1 MVWYAHLL
9 KNFPQ
14 FVDIVK
20 DFSRVSE
27 AEAYIFLEFSFF
39 LYDSMDV
46 DNLIFYKSKFV
57 HLEFLI
63 SCTVEADLGG
73 F

>member
-20 DFSRVSE
+20 DFSIVSK
-27 AEAYIFLEFSFF
+27 AEAYIFLKFSFL

-57 HLEFLI
+57 YLEFLI